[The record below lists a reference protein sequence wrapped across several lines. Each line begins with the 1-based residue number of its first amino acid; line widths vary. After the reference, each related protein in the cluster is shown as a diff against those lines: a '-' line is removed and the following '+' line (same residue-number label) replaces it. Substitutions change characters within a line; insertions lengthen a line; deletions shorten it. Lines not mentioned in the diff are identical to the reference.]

1 VQERQESAE
10 KEVVTPRP
18 KTAYREKLMPKLFL
32 LLIVAGLLAVIV
44 AFSAYVISP

>member
-10 KEVVTPRP
+10 KEVATPRP